1 MILALSPQPF
11 LLALLSFIISLLS
24 LLRLIGMEMKIRM
37 YYRFLLLIVMLVIVI
52 PDGSGQVPVK
62 ISKEKVS
69 IDGVAYYIHIVQKGQ
84 TLYSISKAYNVST
97 ETLLKENRSAVYGLS
112 EGDPLKI
119 PVVSVSD
126 RGSITE
132 RDHEKF
138 IYHKLQP
145 GETVFA
151 LSRMYNIPEESIIES
166 NKGVNVYDLPVGT
179 EIAIPKKQF
188 REQYIDFQTDESGFR
203 LHRVKRGESLSDI
216 ASLYNISVREIRNAN
231 RRLIFPKTGDYI
243 RIPVDDQSYELEPVR
258 DLTEVDSILL
268 EDENITLLFDGTRVD
283 LTSIDDL
290 DGNINVVLMLPL
302 YLKENRQRTYI
313 DSSEYNSRGE
323 KIYKKLKRPEEWIYP
338 RSENFIEYYEGV
350 LLAADKLRSNG
361 LSINIQVYDTYGD
374 AEVVDSILDIAD
386 ISDADLIIGPVYS
399 VNVDQVARF
408 ARRYRIPVVSPLA
421 TRNREIL
428 RGNPYLFK
436 VQPSINVVEEAM
448 ARTISEF
455 SDYNLVFVHSD
466 TAMSD
471 NLSHGFKNNIYRK
484 LRYVAPLSDINFR
497 EVLFSSRSAFND
509 TINIIDHALRKDMPN
524 LIIIASTDE
533 AVMSEVVVNLH
544 TLLRSYDIEV
554 IGYPNLRWLD
564 NLDPIYFY
572 DLGAMLFTP
581 GWVDYEQDDVKDFIR
596 SYRAK
601 FNMEPPIRSYAW
613 QSYDLS
619 LYFMSGVALQG
630 RQFMY
635 QPGRHK
641 PDLLQVDYD
650 FKRTG
655 LTNGFENNKLFL
667 IRYTPEMTVEF
678 PRFEEI
684 DLNRE

>member
-1 MILALSPQPF
+1 
-11 LLALLSFIISLLS
+11 
-24 LLRLIGMEMKIRM
+24 MKIRM
-37 YYRFLLLIVMLVIVI
+37 YYRFLLLVTLLVTGLPGVL
-52 PDGSGQVPVK
+52 GQVPVK

-69 IDGVAYYIHIVQKGQ
+69 ISGIPYYIHIVQKGQ

-97 ETLLKENRSAVYGLS
+97 EALMKENRSAVYGLS
-112 EGDPLKI
+112 EGYPLKI
-119 PVVSVSD
+119 PVVSAVEDKPATEKNHD
-126 RGSITE
+126 RY
-132 RDHEKF
+132 

-151 LSRMYNIPEESIIES
+151 LSRMYNIPEESIRES
-166 NKGVNVYDLPVGT
+166 NPDVNIFDLPVGA
-179 EIAIPKKQF
+179 EIAIPKKRF
-188 REQYIDFQTDESGFR
+188 REQYMDFQTDEPGVR
-203 LHRVKRGESLSDI
+203 LHRVERGESLSDI
-216 ASLYNISVREIRNAN
+216 ASHYGISVREIRNAN
-231 RRLIFPKTGDYI
+231 RRLIFPKTGEYI
-243 RIPVDDQSYELEPVR
+243 RIPVDDQSFELEPVA
-258 DLTEVDSILL
+258 DPDEVDSILL
-268 EDENITLLFDGTRVD
+268 EDNNITHLFDGSSAD
-283 LTSIDDL
+283 LTPIDDL
-290 DGNINVVLMLPL
+290 HGNINVVLMLPL

-313 DSSEYNSRGE
+313 DSSGYNSNGD
-323 KIYKKLKRPEEWIYP
+323 KIYKRLRRPEEWIYP
-338 RSENFIEYYEGV
+338 RSKNFIEYYEGV
-350 LLAADKLRSNG
+350 LLAADRLRSNG
-361 LSINIQVYDTYGD
+361 LSINLEVYDTYGD

-386 ISDADLIIGPVYS
+386 IRDADLIIGPVYS
-399 VNVDQVARF
+399 FNVDQVARY

-436 VQPSINVVEEAM
+436 VQPSTDVVEETM
-448 ARTISEF
+448 ASTISQF
-455 SDYNLVFVHSD
+455 HNYNLVYVHSD
-466 TAMSD
+466 TALSD
-471 NLSHGFKNNIYRK
+471 NLSHGFKNDIYRK

-544 TLLRSYDIEV
+544 TLLRNYDIEV
-554 IGYPNLRWLD
+554 IGYPDLRWLD

-572 DLGAMLFTP
+572 DLGIMLFTP
-581 GWVDYEQDDVKDFIR
+581 TWVDYKQDDVKDFIR
-596 SYRAK
+596 QYRAK

-619 LYFMSGVALQG
+619 IYFMSGVALQG

-635 QPGRHK
+635 QPDRHK

-667 IRYTPEMTVEF
+667 IRYTPDMAVEF
-678 PRFEEI
+678 PHFEEI
-684 DLNRE
+684 QYNRE